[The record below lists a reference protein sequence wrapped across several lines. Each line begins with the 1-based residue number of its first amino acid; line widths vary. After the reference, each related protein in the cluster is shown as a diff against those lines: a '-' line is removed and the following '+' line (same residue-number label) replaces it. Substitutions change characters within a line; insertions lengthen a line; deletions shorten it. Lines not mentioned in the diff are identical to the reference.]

1 MRERLLGYWALS
13 WVGLISNII
22 ALPIIALIISYGPP
36 LKVANITLA
45 ISLGWPA
52 AIVGIV
58 SSAALLAER
67 KWGVTLTLVSLS
79 MVISGTGPY
88 SVVRLITL
96 KDIFGIG
103 GFTLLTTLLSTLA
116 LLYLCNPNIVEV
128 LGFKLKLIK
137 SIILASRILNSSM
150 SNSFPHIQE
159 RPFY

>member
-1 MRERLLGYWALS
+1 MRERLFGYWALS
-13 WVGLISNII
+13 WVGLICNII

-79 MVISGTGPY
+79 MVISGMGPY

-96 KDIFGIG
+96 QDM
-103 GFTLLTTLLSTLA
+103 S
-116 LLYLCNPNIVEV
+116 
-128 LGFKLKLIK
+128 LI
-137 SIILASRILNSSM
+137 
-150 SNSFPHIQE
+150 HI
-159 RPFY
+159 

>member
-13 WVGLISNII
+13 WVGLIGNII

-67 KWGVTLTLVSLS
+67 KLSL
-79 MVISGTGPY
+79 I
-88 SVVRLITL
+88 
-96 KDIFGIG
+96 
-103 GFTLLTTLLSTLA
+103 
-116 LLYLCNPNIVEV
+116 
-128 LGFKLKLIK
+128 
-137 SIILASRILNSSM
+137 
-150 SNSFPHIQE
+150 HI
-159 RPFY
+159 

>member
-1 MRERLLGYWALS
+1 MRDRLPGYWVLS
-13 WVGLISNII
+13 WVGLICNIV
-22 ALPIIALIISYGPP
+22 ALPIIALIISFGPP

-79 MVISGTGPY
+79 MVIAGMAPY

-103 GFTLLTTLLSTLA
+103 GFVLFTTLLSTLA
-116 LLYLCNPNIVEV
+116 LIYWCNP
-128 LGFKLKLIK
+128 KHKR
-137 SIILASRILNSSM
+137 SIRL
-150 SNSFPHIQE
+150 
-159 RPFY
+159 

>member
-22 ALPIIALIISYGPP
+22 ALPVIALIISFGPP

-79 MVISGTGPY
+79 MVISGMAPY
-88 SVVRLITL
+88 SIVRLITL
-96 KDIFGIG
+96 QDILGIG
-103 GFTLLTTLLSTLA
+103 GITLLTTFLSMLA
-116 LLYLCNPNIVEV
+116 LLYWCNPKHRRTIR
-128 LGFKLKLIK
+128 L
-137 SIILASRILNSSM
+137 
-150 SNSFPHIQE
+150 
-159 RPFY
+159 

>member
-1 MRERLLGYWALS
+1 MRERVFGYWALS
-13 WVGLISNII
+13 WVGLIGNII
-22 ALPIIALIISYGPP
+22 ALPIIAIIISYGPP

-79 MVISGTGPY
+79 MVISGMGPY

-96 KDIFGIG
+96 QDIYGVG
-103 GFTLLTTLLSTLA
+103 GLTLLTTLLSTLA
-116 LLYLCNPNIVEV
+116 LVYWCNPKHRRNIR
-128 LGFKLKLIK
+128 L
-137 SIILASRILNSSM
+137 
-150 SNSFPHIQE
+150 
-159 RPFY
+159 